1 MTTPADGIELAT
13 IPTPTSTAP
22 TSTDAPDQHSHN
34 QARRR

>member
-13 IPTPTSTAP
+13 TPNP
-22 TSTDAPDQHSHN
+22 DQPNPDQHNPDQRSHN